1 MERVEQPSAANNT
14 MRARSLT
21 PCSVFGDRT
30 MLSSTARSSSVN
42 MIGVASWM
50 FIHPLNHDSAASDS
64 RY

>member
-1 MERVEQPSAANNT
+1 
-14 MRARSLT
+14 
-21 PCSVFGDRT
+21 